1 MIAITMR
8 GMQYFVELF
17 IFTTIPNVKIVKF
30 SYLCTMMKKLV
41 KNLGLWI
48 LVAMVAGVVVGVA
61 MGNDATMF
69 APLGTLFIQL
79 IKMLVVPLVAVS
91 IISGAASL
99 GSSRSAGKIGIVS
112 IGYILL
118 TTVVSIILAIV
129 AGFIFKPGAGLTA
142 DGVASI
148 MAHASAD
155 QGTVADLSFW
165 DTVIGMIPTNPIKS
179 FAEGNILQIIVFG
192 LFLGFGIAAISEEKR
207 AKVINGLNYILEA
220 LIWCIGKVMLVAPI
234 GVFGLMAEAV
244 GTFGFDVL
252 VKVVNLLWVNLLAV
266 LVMGVVIYPS
276 TIALLSNIGIKTF
289 FREMLRPQI
298 VAFSTA
304 SSMATLPVTMGAC
317 DNMGVS
323 KQVTGFVVPLGA
335 TINMTGNAIYYTLV
349 AMFFAQFYGIEL
361 GIAQY
366 VAITVT
372 ASLGSIG
379 QAGVPGPTLM
389 VVAVLAAAGIPIE
402 GLPLLYALDRVF
414 DMIRTVLN
422 ITGDAACAAVTDRLA
437 IGKEK

>member
-1 MIAITMR
+1 
-8 GMQYFVELF
+8 
-17 IFTTIPNVKIVKF
+17 
-30 SYLCTMMKKLV
+30 
-41 KNLGLWI
+41 
-48 LVAMVAGVVVGVA
+48 
-61 MGNDATMF
+61 MGEGAAMF

-91 IISGAASL
+91 IISGAATL
-99 GSSRSAGKIGIVS
+99 GGSRSAGKIGVVS

-118 TTVVSIILAIV
+118 TTVISIVIAIA
-129 AGFIFKPGAGLTA
+129 AGLIFKPGAGLSA
-142 DGVASI
+142 EGIGAI
-148 MAHASAD
+148 NAASAATEATATTP
-155 QGTVADLSFW
+155 GFW
-165 DTVIGMIPTNPIKS
+165 QTVIGMIPSNPIQA

-192 LFLGFGIAAISEEKR
+192 LFLGFGIAALQQNRREKVV
-207 AKVINGLNYILEA
+207 AGLNYILEA

-234 GVFGLMAEAV
+234 GVFGLMAEAT

-252 VKVVNLLWVNLLAV
+252 LKVANLLWVDLLAV
-266 LVMGVVIYPS
+266 LVMGLAVYPM
-276 TIALLSNIGIKTF
+276 TVALLSKVRISDF
-289 FREMLRPQI
+289 FKVMMRPQI
-298 VAFSTA
+298 IAFSTA
-304 SSMATLPVTMGAC
+304 SSMATLPVTMAAC

-323 KQVTGFVVPLGA
+323 KQCSGFVVPLGA

-349 AMFFAQFYGIEL
+349 AIFFAQFYGIEL
-361 GIAQY
+361 TMVHY

-389 VVAVLAAAGIPIE
+389 VVAVLVSAGIPIE

-422 ITGDAACAAVTDRLA
+422 ITGDAACAVVTDRFA
-437 IGKEK
+437 GDSE

>member
-1 MIAITMR
+1 
-8 GMQYFVELF
+8 
-17 IFTTIPNVKIVKF
+17 
-30 SYLCTMMKKLV
+30 MMKKLV

-48 LVAMVAGVVVGVA
+48 LVAMVAGVVAGVV
-61 MGNDATMF
+61 MGEKATMF

-99 GSSRSAGKIGIVS
+99 GSSRSAGKIGVVS
-112 IGYILL
+112 IGNILL
-118 TTVVSIILAIV
+118 TTVVSIVLAII
-129 AGFIFKPGAGLTA
+129 AGLIFKPGAGLSA
-142 DGVASI
+142 EGVASI
-148 MAHASAD
+148 MASASSEQAAS
-155 QGTVADLSFW
+155 TNISFW
-165 DTVIGMIPTNPIKS
+165 DTVIGMIPANPMQS

-192 LFLGFGIAAISEEKR
+192 LFVGFGIAALNEEKR
-207 AKVINGLNYILEA
+207 SKVINGMNYLLEA

-266 LVMGVVIYPS
+266 LVMGLVIYPS
-276 TIALLSNIGIKTF
+276 TVALLSKVGIKTF
-289 FREMLRPQI
+289 FREMFRPQI

-335 TINMTGNAIYYTLV
+335 TINMTGNAIYYSLV
-349 AMFFAQFYGIEL
+349 ALFFAQFYGIEL
-361 GIAQY
+361 GMAQY

-422 ITGDAACAAVTDRLA
+422 ITGDAACAVVTDRLA
-437 IGKEK
+437 IGKNN

>member
-1 MIAITMR
+1 M
-8 GMQYFVELF
+8 V
-17 IFTTIPNVKIVKF
+17 
-30 SYLCTMMKKLV
+30 KKLL

-48 LVAMVAGVVVGVA
+48 LVAMIAGVAVGA
-61 MGNDATMF
+61 IMGDEAKIF
-69 APLGTLFIQL
+69 APLGSLFIQL
-79 IKMLVVPLVAVS
+79 IKMLVVPLVGIS

-99 GSSRSAGKIGIVS
+99 GSSRSAGKIGFTS

-118 TTVVSIILAIV
+118 TTVISIVIAIV
-129 AGFIFKPGAGLTA
+129 AGLIFKPGAGLSA
-142 DGVASI
+142 EGIASI
-148 MAHASAD
+148 MASASSE
-155 QGTVADLSFW
+155 QGALADLSFW
-165 DTVIGMIPTNPIKS
+165 ETVIGMIPANPIQA
-179 FAEGNILQIIVFG
+179 FTEGNILQIIVFG
-192 LFLGFGIAAISEEKR
+192 LFLGFGIAAIAEEKR
-207 AKVINGLNYILEA
+207 TKVINGLNYVLEA
-220 LIWCIGKVMLVAPI
+220 LIWCIGKVMWIAPI
-234 GVFGLMAEAV
+234 GVFGLMAEAM
-244 GTFGFDVL
+244 GTFGFDIL
-252 VKVVNLLWVNLLAV
+252 LKVVNLLWVDLIAV
-266 LVMGVVIYPS
+266 IVMGALIYP
-276 TIALLSNIGIKTF
+276 TTVFFFSNVSVKEF
-289 FREMLRPQI
+289 FSAMLRPQI

-317 DNMGVS
+317 DRMGVS

-402 GLPLLYALDRVF
+402 GLPLLYALDRLF

-422 ITGDAACAAVTDRLA
+422 ITGDAACAVVTDRLA
-437 IGKEK
+437 IGKKN

>member
-1 MIAITMR
+1 M
-8 GMQYFVELF
+8 V
-17 IFTTIPNVKIVKF
+17 
-30 SYLCTMMKKLV
+30 KKLL

-48 LVAMVAGVVVGVA
+48 LVAMITGVIAGFA
-61 MGNDATMF
+61 MGEEATMF
-69 APLGTLFIQL
+69 APLGSLFIQL
-79 IKMLVVPLVAVS
+79 IKMLVVPLVGIS

-99 GSSRSAGKIGIVS
+99 GSSRSAGKIGVTS

-118 TTVVSIILAIV
+118 TTVISIVIAIA
-129 AGFIFKPGAGLTA
+129 AGLIFKPGAGLSA
-142 DGVASI
+142 EGIASI
-148 MAHASAD
+148 MASASSE
-155 QGTVADLSFW
+155 QGAPAELSFW
-165 DTVIGMIPTNPIKS
+165 ETVIGMIPANPIQAFTK
-179 FAEGNILQIIVFG
+179 GNILQIIVFG
-192 LFLGFGIAAISEEKR
+192 LFLGFGIAAIAEEKR
-207 AKVINGLNYILEA
+207 TKVINGLNYVLEA

-234 GVFGLMAEAV
+234 GVFGLMAEAM
-244 GTFGFDVL
+244 GTFGFDIL
-252 VKVVNLLWVNLLAV
+252 LKVVNLLWVDLIAV
-266 LVMGVVIYPS
+266 IVMGALIYP
-276 TIALLSNIGIKTF
+276 TTVFFFSNVSVKEF
-289 FREMLRPQI
+289 FSAMLRPQI

-317 DNMGVS
+317 DRMGVS

-402 GLPLLYALDRVF
+402 GLPLLYALDRLF

-422 ITGDAACAAVTDRLA
+422 ITGDAACAVVTDRLA
-437 IGKEK
+437 IGKKN

>member
-1 MIAITMR
+1 
-8 GMQYFVELF
+8 
-17 IFTTIPNVKIVKF
+17 
-30 SYLCTMMKKLV
+30 MMKKLV

-48 LVAMVAGVVVGVA
+48 LVAMVAGVVAGVV
-61 MGNDATMF
+61 MGENATMF

-118 TTVVSIILAIV
+118 TTVVSIVLAIV
-129 AGFIFKPGAGLTA
+129 AGLIFKPGAGLSA
-142 DGVASI
+142 EGVASI
-148 MAHASAD
+148 MAHASAE
-155 QGTVADLSFW
+155 QGAVGSLSFW
-165 DTVIGMIPTNPIKS
+165 DTVIGMIPTNPMRS

-192 LFLGFGIAAISEEKR
+192 LFLGFGIAAISEDKR

-276 TIALLSNIGIKTF
+276 TIALLSNVGLKRF
-289 FREMLRPQI
+289 FREMVRPQI

-323 KQVTGFVVPLGA
+323 KQVSGFVVPLGA

-422 ITGDAACAAVTDRLA
+422 ITGDAACAAVTDRIA
-437 IGKEK
+437 IGKDK